1 MTTATD
7 KKADLA
13 GPGIGNYEDLEKILP
28 SDYRSLLDP
37 KETQRAIFAVKNYIE
52 ENLCKEL
59 NLMMVQVP
67 LIVDVESGVNDML
80 DRDGSRTPIQFHISN
95 DYGKHPIDAQVV
107 QAATKWKRVA
117 LKQFG
122 MKVGEGLCT
131 DMRAVRKD
139 YFLDHDHSCYVDQWD
154 WERVITAEH
163 RNLNFLKGIVRGIWK
178 VLKGAEVHAQ
188 KLFPQLKTDKYPDLP
203 DELKFLHAE
212 EILDMYPDMP
222 RKQRETAILQKYPA
236 VFIIGIGW
244 TLKDGYP
251 HEMRA
256 ADYDDW
262 VTETVSESGQPM
274 HGLNGDI
281 LVWNPVTRRR
291 HELSSMGIRVTKE
304 TLRQQLELSGQLDF
318 LKLPYH
324 QAILND
330 EIPLSIGGGI
340 GQSRTAMLLLRK
352 AHLGE
357 VSVSVWPKALHDI
370 CGRRDVPG
378 LVLTLKDLIRDYNPS
393 AELLRRAVHLPKT
406 AAHSL
411 RLLQHRY
418 TCPLV
423 PGVFSFPHPKGCEA
437 AWSRSGPSRL
447 LFGS

>member
-1 MTTATD
+1 MALAD

-28 SDYRSLLDP
+28 KDYSSLLSP
-37 KETQRAIFAVKNYIE
+37 KDTQKAIFAAKSYIE

-59 NLMMVQVP
+59 NLIMVQVP
-67 LIVDVESGVNDML
+67 LIVDVESGVNDYL

-95 DYGKHPIDAQVV
+95 DYDKHPINAQVV

-117 LKQFG
+117 LKQFR
-122 MKVGEGLCT
+122 MKAGEGLCT
-131 DMRAVRKD
+131 DMKAVRKD
-139 YFLDHDHSCYVDQWD
+139 YFLDHDHSAYVDQWD
-154 WERVITAEH
+154 WEKVMTADQ
-163 RNLNFLKGIVRGIWK
+163 RNLNYLKDTVRKIWK
-178 VLKGAEVHAQ
+178 VLVGAERHLQ
-188 KLFPQLKTDKYPDLP
+188 KLFPQLKTDKYPSFP
-203 DELKFLHAE
+203 EELKFLHAE
-212 EILDMYPDMP
+212 DILDMFPDMP

-262 VTETVSESGQPM
+262 VTETKSEDGKPT

-281 LVWNPVTRRR
+281 LVWNSVTKRR
-291 HELSSMGIRVTKE
+291 HELTSMGIRVTKE
-304 TLRQQLELSGQLDF
+304 TLKKQLEMTGQLDF

-340 GQSRTAMLLLRK
+340 GQSRTYMALLKK

-357 VSVSVWPKALHDI
+357 VSVTVWPKI
-370 CGRRDVPG
+370 
-378 LVLTLKDLIRDYNPS
+378 LKDMCAKKSIFVL
-393 AELLRRAVHLPKT
+393 E
-406 AAHSL
+406 
-411 RLLQHRY
+411 
-418 TCPLV
+418 
-423 PGVFSFPHPKGCEA
+423 
-437 AWSRSGPSRL
+437 
-447 LFGS
+447 